1 VLGRVVVALLLS
13 TLGHSAPVAVEPVV
27 PADVFVQRIA
37 QGERIDETG
46 LRIEGDIDLVALG
59 HVKQTIRCRGCHVT
73 GGVRAVDVT
82 FEQMVDL
89 NDVTIDGPVDL
100 GGSTFDAPAFFT
112 GTSAEGARLAGSVD
126 LTSAVFKDVASFQ
139 AARIEGP
146 YTAVGTRFMGDAS
159 FTGSHF
165 LQYAN
170 FERATFGGRSQLNDT
185 IFGAGAS
192 FLRATFVG
200 PADLSVSSS
209 CDSVMLRGSS
219 FALLDMTG
227 FAVGRLSGSAC
238 TSAPLT
244 AKLEVTNASGGTLD
258 LRKAVTPK
266 LDLNGLRISQ
276 VIDLRG
282 LEATELVWNNVT
294 TAGLR
299 AAPASLSGVHSVPDR
314 MDGLTAIE
322 DTARRTG
329 DLRTANDARYAR
341 LGLAS
346 ARHPWW
352 RRLPDIVLYRWIAGY
367 LVRPS
372 HPIVTFLLLVI
383 AGAGARIGARARRK
397 ALPPRVATNT
407 KGTGAAGA
415 ALWGIG
421 IGLSALTQATRA
433 ALARKPKDM
442 PAAEEF
448 GRLRDYV
455 SAAARGFEYLGGKAL
470 LFVFGLSLGNSN
482 ATLRQLIDALL
493 H

>member
-1 VLGRVVVALLLS
+1 VLGRVVVALVLS
-13 TLGHSAPVAVEPVV
+13 TPGRSVPVASEPVV
-27 PADVFVQRIA
+27 PAAVFVERIA
-37 QGERIDETG
+37 RGERIDETG
-46 LRIEGDIDLVALG
+46 LRIEGDIDLIALG
-59 HVKQTIRCRGCHVT
+59 RVKQPLRCRGCHVA
-73 GGVRAVDVT
+73 GGVKAVDVT

-112 GTSAEGARLAGSVD
+112 GTTAEGARLAGSVD

-139 AARIEGP
+139 AARIDGQ

-165 LQYAN
+165 LQSAN
-170 FERATFGGRSQLNDT
+170 FERATFSGRAQLNDIT
-185 IFGAGAS
+185 FGAGAS
-192 FLRATFVG
+192 FLRTTFVG
-200 PADLSVSSS
+200 PTDFSVSSS
-209 CDSVMLRGSS
+209 CDSVILRGSS
-219 FALLDMTG
+219 FTLLDMTA
-227 FAVGRLSGSAC
+227 FAVALPGSAC
-238 TSAPLT
+238 SSVPPR
-244 AKLEVTNASGGTLD
+244 AKLEITNASGGTLD

-276 VIDLRG
+276 IIDLRG
-282 LEATELVWNNVT
+282 LDANEMVWNNVT

-299 AAPASLSGVHSVPDR
+299 AAPASLSGVLSVPDR

-341 LGLAS
+341 LRLAS
-346 ARHPWW
+346 ARQPWW
-352 RRLPDIVLYRWIAGY
+352 RRVPDVVLYRWIGGY

-372 HPIVTFLLLVI
+372 HPIVAFFLLVI
-383 AGAGARIGARARRK
+383 AGAVARIAARARRR
-397 ALPPRVATNT
+397 ALPARITT
-407 KGTGAAGA
+407 TTRRMGAASA
-415 ALWGIG
+415 AMWGISVS
-421 IGLSALTQATRA
+421 LSALTQATRA

-442 PAAEEF
+442 PTADEF

-470 LFVFGLSLGNSN
+470 LFAFGLCLGNSN